1 MNRQH
6 TAAEY
11 VAIIERLRAARP
23 DIAISG
29 DMIVGFPG
37 ETDKDFEDTL
47 ALVREVNY
55 ASCFSFKYSRRPGT
69 PGAAMFN
76 QVDETVKGER
86 LAVLQDLLNAQQVAF
101 NESQIGR
108 TLPVLF
114 EKAGRKDGQLHGRSP
129 YLQSVHVD
137 GPAELIGQ
145 IADVTIEAATRNAL
159 TCRLVTGERS
169 AA

>member
-6 TAAEY
+6 TAEDYLAT
-11 VAIIERLRAARP
+11 IERLRAARP

-37 ETDKDFEDTL
+37 ETDADFEATL
-47 ALVREVNY
+47 DLVRQVNY
-55 ASCFSFKYSRRPGT
+55 ASCFSFKYSKRPGT

-76 QVDETVKGER
+76 QVDEAVKTER
-86 LAVLQDLLNAQQVAF
+86 LAVLQDLLNRQQVAF

-114 EKAGRKDGQLHGRSP
+114 EKAGRLEGQLHGRSP

-137 GPAELIGQ
+137 APAELLGK
-145 IADVTIEAATRNAL
+145 IADVEIEAASRNAL
-159 TCRLVTGERS
+159 TGRLVGGERS